1 MALDSLLLRSPPNL
15 TSLPEQVA
23 EAIAEAIMKNE
34 IAPGASLREIPL
46 AGYFG
51 VSRSSVR
58 EAFRILERDGV
69 VSIQPRH
76 GAKVTALSH
85 DEMVEI
91 YQIRAALLG
100 VACDLFARCRTDALL
115 RRLEDTLARMSALD
129 GADEQAQALEHA
141 ALSASMAQLICEHC
155 GNKKLASMLNQMS
168 LQIARYTNLG
178 LSAASRRRQSL
189 DNWRDLLAALRKQD
203 QDTANRCGQKL
214 VHDNL
219 AYALSVL
226 AP

>member
-23 EAIAEAIMKNE
+23 KAIAEAIMKNE

-46 AGYFG
+46 ANYFG

-58 EAFRILERDGV
+58 EALRILERDGV

-100 VACDLFARCRTDALL
+100 VACDLFARLRTDAQL
-115 RRLEDTLARMSALD
+115 RRLNDTLARMSALE
-129 GADEQAQALEHA
+129 GADEQARALEHA
-141 ALSASMAQLICEHC
+141 ELSAGMARLICEHC
-155 GNKKLASMLNQMS
+155 GNKKLANMLNQMS
-168 LQIARYTNLG
+168 LQIARYTTLG
-178 LSAASRRRQSL
+178 LSAASRRQQSL
-189 DNWRDLLAALRKQD
+189 GNWRKLLDALEAQD
-203 QDTANRCGQKL
+203 HESANRCGQKL

-219 AYALSVL
+219 AYALGL
-226 AP
+226 LED

>member
-46 AGYFG
+46 ASYFG

-58 EAFRILERDGV
+58 EALRLLERDGV

-100 VACDLFARCRTDALL
+100 VACDLFARSRTEAHL
-115 RRLEDTLARMSALD
+115 RRLDETLARMSSLE
-129 GADEQAQALEHA
+129 GADEQAHALEHA

-155 GNKKLASMLNQMS
+155 GNRKLASMLNQMS

-178 LSAASRRRQSL
+178 LSAATRREQSLGNWRRLLDALRRQ
-189 DNWRDLLAALRKQD
+189 DHAG
-203 QDTANRCGQKL
+203 ANLCGQKL
-214 VHDNL
+214 VQDNL

-226 AP
+226 AA

>member
-46 AGYFG
+46 ASYFG

-58 EAFRILERDGV
+58 EALRILERDGV

-85 DEMVEI
+85 GEMIEI

-100 VACDLFARCRTDALL
+100 VACDLFARRRTEAQL
-115 RRLEDTLARMSALD
+115 RRLEDTLARMAALT
-129 GADEQAQALEHA
+129 ATSEPARALEHGG
-141 ALSASMAQLICEHC
+141 LSASMAQLICEHC
-155 GNKKLASMLNQMS
+155 GNRKLASMLNQMS
-168 LQIARYTNLG
+168 LQIARYTTLG
-178 LSAASRRRQSL
+178 LSAAPRRQQSL
-189 DNWRDLLAALRKQD
+189 DNWHGLLEALRKQD
-203 QDTANRCGQKL
+203 HESANRSGQKL

-226 AP
+226 AA